1 LVLTVC
7 FFFQAE
13 DGIRDRNVTGV
24 QTCALPIFLTQQAQ
38 AGAALYMV
46 NHGFATGALFLVVG
60 FLVARRNSHL
70 IADYGGVQKVAP
82 VLAGAFL
89 VVGLAG
95 LGLPGLAPFVS
106 EFLVLVGAYAFH
118 PVPAVIAVL
127 GVVLAALYILW
138 MYQRTMTGPTNEKTS
153 GLQDLNVR
161 EKWAIGPLLAL
172 LIVFGL
178 YPQPMLDA
186 INPAVERTVENG
198 VEADTVADGTAEEGG
213 RE

>member
-1 LVLTVC
+1 
-7 FFFQAE
+7 
-13 DGIRDRNVTGV
+13 
-24 QTCALPIFLTQQAQ
+24 
-38 AGAALYMV
+38 

-70 IADYGGVQKVAP
+70 IGDYGGVQKVAP

-106 EFLVLVGAYAFH
+106 EFLVWVGAYAFH
-118 PVPAVIAVL
+118 PVPAVVAVL

-138 MYQRTMTGPTNEKTS
+138 MYQRTMTGPE
-153 GLQDLNVR
+153 DLNVG

-198 VEADTVADGTAEEGG
+198 VEADTLADGTAEEGG